1 MVMNMS
7 KQKDTK
13 KKWRLI
19 SVYTP
24 PDIEGKLRKRAE
36 ENRRS
41 LSAEIVTLLEGCL
54 KETTPEK

>member
-1 MVMNMS
+1 MKTS
-7 KQKDTK
+7 RQKELK

-24 PDIEGKLRKRAE
+24 TEIELEIRKRAE

-41 LSAEIVTLLEGCL
+41 LSAEIVFLLEKAL
-54 KETTPEK
+54 NKEKGHA